1 MSEPKKPI
9 SHAKEPEPKPDMD
22 KKASSKGGSHV
33 RKRKLRFDR
42 IAAVFVP
49 LLLIVLLLLGGMIIA
64 LIGVVGEYIGR
75 IYLSINRSPQFVV
88 RSVTRG
94 AAEGIHQPEEREMNA
109 DEDHACGL
117 GA

>member
-49 LLLIVLLLLGGMIIA
+49 LLLIVT
-64 LIGVVGEYIGR
+64 
-75 IYLSINRSPQFVV
+75 
-88 RSVTRG
+88 VT
-94 AAEGIHQPEEREMNA
+94 I
-109 DEDHACGL
+109 
-117 GA
+117 

>member
-1 MSEPKKPI
+1 MTDQTSEKQLTI
-9 SHAKEPEPKPDMD
+9 Q
-22 KKASSKGGSHV
+22 
-33 RKRKLRFDR
+33 RKRLQARNNLLNSALPVL
-42 IAAVFVP
+42 AAF
-49 LLLIVLLLLGGMIIA
+49 ILGGVIIA